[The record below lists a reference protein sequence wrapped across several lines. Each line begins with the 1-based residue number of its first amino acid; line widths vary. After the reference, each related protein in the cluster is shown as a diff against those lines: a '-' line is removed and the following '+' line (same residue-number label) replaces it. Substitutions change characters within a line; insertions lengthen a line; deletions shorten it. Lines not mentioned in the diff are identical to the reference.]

1 MQKQQ
6 AVGLNLHGLTLVL
19 VAVAWIAGIWLES
32 LLPVPAFALLVGA
45 APSLAFVLLLW
56 HNPRSRLIMLLLA
69 CLFLGAYRYTLS
81 SSTNDPQAISA
92 FIGEKVTLL
101 GTVADEPKVQ
111 SRSRTLVIT
120 VTQIQKSGSTSWQSA
135 DGQLSVLTLGTEI
148 EDPYGANYGDS
159 VEVQGK
165 LEAPL
170 PINPTNIFASMAF
183 PRMSVQSHQG
193 NPTIA
198 FFYSLRVT
206 LATILA
212 QALPQPEAAL
222 LIAILLSLRT
232 PALKPLLAA
241 FNATGCAHLIAPSG
255 FKVTIVAG
263 LIVSSTKRLYE
274 RQTPLQKL
282 LPAQR
287 RGNWRRAL
295 VTAFVVLGIVVYT
308 LLSGLSPAAIRAGIM
323 GILLVLAPRIGRV
336 YNIYTSLAL
345 AALIMTAFDPFLL
358 WDIGF
363 LLSFLGTLGIVRL
376 TPFFQRCLY
385 PLERLPFGQQLTEIC
400 AVTLAAQTATLP
412 LLAVDFHEISLIAPI
427 TNLLTV
433 PLLGFLLMLGTL
445 ICIVGLLSMPLATAL
460 GLVAW
465 PFLFYMQTAVSWCY
479 TVPFAYLNVGDFIGI
494 INAGD
499 FIGIIAWIYYG
510 LLLQANYY
518 LQRRLSW
525 LAIGTGHGHAHF
537 LPWSPRTILI
547 AQVCMALLIIM
558 ATGTTA
564 LATQSGGRL
573 TITFLD
579 VGPAGQP
586 SQGEAILVRTPD
598 AKTILI
604 DGGPDAT
611 SLSQELDSRLP
622 SWQRTLDAVILT
634 SPHAEHLNGLQDIVM
649 RYQIGEVIDVGML
662 HPSAA
667 YALWRR
673 TISERALNYI
683 PVTQGT
689 VIRVGTQVALQ
700 ILWPSAHLHKG
711 TDEVRDNS
719 LVLRLVTPDG
729 NVLLLGAATQSK
741 YALAGLLASLPL
753 NYLQASLVQ
762 IIGEVDKP
770 FPSELTEVLQQTQLS
785 TLVITPGPLGAKL
798 RKSGKSS
805 LITLPSSLL
814 SATGNA
820 SSVRILQTAQ
830 MGAIALMGNGG
841 SWNIHST

>member
-1 MQKQQ
+1 MQQKQT
-6 AVGLNLHGLTLVL
+6 VGLDLRGLTLAS
-19 VAVAWIAGIWLES
+19 VAGAWIVGILLES
-32 LLPVPAFALLVGA
+32 LLSLPALALLVGA

-56 HNPRSRLIMLLLA
+56 RNPRSRLIMLLLA
-69 CLFLGAYRYTLS
+69 CLFLGAYRYSLS
-81 SSTNDPQAISA
+81 SSTNNPQAISA
-92 FIGEKVTLL
+92 FKGQKVTLI

-120 VTQIQKSGSTSWQSA
+120 VTQIQKSGSTSWLSA

-170 PINPTNIFASMAF
+170 PINPPNIFASMAF

-206 LATILA
+206 LAIILA

-222 LIAILLSLRT
+222 LVAILLSLRT

-274 RQTPLQKL
+274 RQKPLQKL
-282 LPAQR
+282 LPAQK
-287 RGNWRRAL
+287 RGNWRIAL
-295 VTAFVVLGIVVYT
+295 VTALVVLGIVTYT

-336 YNIYTSLAL
+336 YNIYTALAL

-376 TPFFQRCLY
+376 TPFFQRYLSA
-385 PLERLPFGQQLTEIC
+385 LERLPFGTQITEIC

-427 TNLLTV
+427 TNNLTV
-433 PLLGFLLMLGTL
+433 PLLGILLMLGL
-445 ICIVGLLSMPLATAL
+445 FICIAGLLSMPLAMLL
-460 GLVAW
+460 GQIAW
-465 PFLFYMQTAVSWCY
+465 PFLFYMRTVVSWCY
-479 TVPFAYLNVGDFIGI
+479 AVPFSYLNVGDFIGI
-494 INAGD
+494 INAGN

-510 LLLQANYY
+510 LLVQANYI
-518 LQRRLSW
+518 LQRLSW
-525 LAIGTGHGHAHF
+525 LAIGRGHGHTQF
-537 LPWSPRTILI
+537 LHWSPRTRLI
-547 AQVCMALLIIM
+547 VQVCIALLIIM

-564 LATQSGGRL
+564 LATQPDGRL

-579 VGPAGQP
+579 VGPANQP

-604 DGGPDAT
+604 DGGLDAT

-634 SPHAEHLNGLQDIVM
+634 SPRAEHLGGLQDIVT
-649 RYQIGEVIDVGML
+649 RYQIGEVIDAGML
-662 HPSAA
+662 HPSTA

-673 TISERALNYI
+673 TISERALHYI

-689 VIRVGTQVALQ
+689 VIRVGTQVAIQ

-711 TDEVRDNS
+711 TNEIRDNS
-719 LVLRLVTPDG
+719 LVLRLVTPSG
-729 NVLLLGAATQSK
+729 NMLLLGAATQST

-762 IIGEVDKP
+762 VIGQVDKP
-770 FPSELTEVLQQTQLS
+770 FPNELTEVLQQTQLS
-785 TLVITPGPLGAKL
+785 TLVVTPGLL
-798 RKSGKSS
+798 STNSRKSGKSS
-805 LITLPSSLL
+805 IITLPSSLVP
-814 SATGNA
+814 ATESQA
-820 SSVRILQTAQ
+820 SVHTIQTAQ
-830 MGAIALMGNGG
+830 TGTIALVGNNG
-841 SWNIHST
+841 SWNIDST

>member
-1 MQKQQ
+1 MQQKQT
-6 AVGLNLHGLTLVL
+6 VGLDLRGLTLVF
-19 VAVAWIAGIWLES
+19 VAGAWIVGILLES
-32 LLPVPAFALLVGA
+32 VLPLPALALLVGA
-45 APSLAFVLLLW
+45 APSLLFILLLW
-56 HNPRSRLIMLLLA
+56 RNPRSRLLMLLLA

-81 SSTNDPQAISA
+81 SPTNDPQAISA
-92 FIGEKVTLL
+92 FKGQKVSLIGM
-101 GTVADEPKVQ
+101 VAEEPKVQ
-111 SRSRTLVIT
+111 GRSRTLVIT
-120 VTQIQKSGSTSWQSA
+120 VSQIQKDGSSTWQNA
-135 DGQLSVLTLGTEI
+135 DGQLSVQTLGTEI

-170 PINPTNIFASMAF
+170 PINPPNIFAAMVF
-183 PRMSVQSHQG
+183 PLISVQSHQG
-193 NPTIA
+193 NPIIA

-212 QALPQPEAAL
+212 QSLPQPEAAL

-263 LIVSSTKRLYE
+263 LIMSSTKRLYE
-274 RQTPLQKL
+274 TQKPLQKL

-295 VTAFVVLGIVVYT
+295 ATTLVVLSIVAYT

-323 GILLVLAPRIGRV
+323 GILLVVAPRIGRV
-336 YNIYTSLAL
+336 YNIYTALAL
-345 AALIMTAFDPFLL
+345 VALLMTIFDPFIL
-358 WDIGF
+358 WDTSF
-363 LLSFLGTLGIVRL
+363 LLSFTGTLGIVGF
-376 TPFFQRCLY
+376 TPLFQRCFY
-385 PLERLPFGQQLTEIC
+385 MLESLPFGTQITEIF

-412 LLAVDFHEISLIAPI
+412 LLAVDFHEVSLIAPI
-427 TNLLTV
+427 TNILTV
-433 PLLGFLLMLGTL
+433 PLLGLLLILGIL
-445 ICIVGLLSMPLATAL
+445 ICIAGLLYMPLAMIL
-460 GLVAW
+460 GWIAW
-465 PFLFYMQTAVSWCY
+465 PFLFYMRTVVSWCFV
-479 TVPFAYLNVGDFIGI
+479 VPFSYLNVG
-494 INAGD
+494 NVNSV
-499 FIGIIAWIYYG
+499 IAWIYYG
-510 LLLQANYY
+510 LLSQATYI
-518 LQRRLSW
+518 LQRRKSW
-525 LAIGTGHGHAHF
+525 LAVGTGHSHIQF
-537 LPWSPRTILI
+537 LRWSPRTKVI
-547 AQVCMALLIIM
+547 AQVCIALLIIM
-558 ATGTTA
+558 ATGTTT
-564 LATQSGGRL
+564 LTTQPDGRL

-579 VGPAGQP
+579 VGPANQP
-586 SQGEAILVRTPD
+586 SQGEAILIRTPD

-604 DGGPDAT
+604 DGGLDAT

-634 SPHAEHLNGLQDIVM
+634 SPRAEHLGGLQDIVT
-649 RYQIGEVIDVGML
+649 RYQIGEIIDAGML
-662 HPSAA
+662 HPSTA

-673 TISERALNYI
+673 TISERTLDYI

-700 ILWPSAHLHKG
+700 ILWPSTHLHKG
-711 TDEVRDNS
+711 IDEVRDNS
-719 LVLRLVTPDG
+719 LVLRLVTTGG

-753 NYLQASLVQ
+753 NYIQASLVQ

-770 FPSELTEVLQQTQLS
+770 FPTELTEVLRQTQLS
-785 TLVITPGPLGAKL
+785 TLIVTPGLLSAKL

-814 SATGNA
+814 PATESRA
-820 SSVRILQTAQ
+820 SVRTIQTAQ
-830 MGAIALMGNGG
+830 TGTIALVGSNG
-841 SWNIHST
+841 SWNIDST

>member
-1 MQKQQ
+1 MQQKQT
-6 AVGLNLHGLTLVL
+6 VGFDLRGLTLVS
-19 VAVAWIAGIWLES
+19 VAGTWIVGILLES
-32 LLPVPAFALLVGA
+32 LFSLPVLALLVGA

-56 HNPRSRLIMLLLA
+56 RSPRSRLLMLLLA
-69 CLFLGAYRYTLS
+69 CLFLGAYRYALAA
-81 SSTNDPQAISA
+81 NDPQAISA
-92 FIGEKVTLL
+92 FRGEKVTII
-101 GTVADEPKVQ
+101 GTVAEEPKVQ
-111 SRSRTLVIT
+111 SRSRTLIIT
-120 VTQIQKSGSTSWQSA
+120 VSQVQKDGSSIWQNA
-135 DGQLSVLTLGTEI
+135 DGQLSVQTLGTEI

-165 LEAPL
+165 LEAPQ
-170 PINPTNIFASMAF
+170 PINPPNIFAAMAF
-183 PRMSVQSHQG
+183 PLISVQSHQG
-193 NPTIA
+193 NPIIA

-263 LIVSSTKRLYE
+263 LIMGSTRRLYE
-274 RQTPLQKL
+274 NQKPLQKL

-295 VTAFVVLGIVVYT
+295 ATTLVVLSIVVYT

-323 GILLVLAPRIGRV
+323 GVLLVVAPRIGRV
-336 YNIYTSLAL
+336 YNIYTAFAL
-345 AALIMTAFDPFLL
+345 AALLMTIFDPFIL
-358 WDIGF
+358 WDTSF
-363 LLSFLGTLGIVRL
+363 LLSFTGTLGIVSF
-376 TPFFQRCLY
+376 TPFFQRCLSM
-385 PLERLPFGQQLTEIC
+385 LERLPFGTPITEIF

-412 LLAVDFHEISLIAPI
+412 LLAVDFHEVSLIAPV
-427 TNLLTV
+427 TNILTV
-433 PLLGFLLMLGTL
+433 PLLGLLLMLGVF
-445 ICIVGLLSMPLATAL
+445 ICIAGLLYMPLAMIL
-460 GLVAW
+460 GWIAW

-479 TVPFAYLNVGDFIGI
+479 TVPFSYLNVENF
-494 INAGD
+494 NS
-499 FIGIIAWIYYG
+499 IIAWLYYG
-510 LLLQANYY
+510 LLVQANYF
-518 LQRRLSW
+518 LQRRQSRLTKV
-525 LAIGTGHGHAHF
+525 AGHGHIQF
-537 LPWSPRTILI
+537 LHWSPRTKLI
-547 AQVCMALLIIM
+547 VQVCVALLIIM

-564 LATQSGGRL
+564 LATQPESRI

-579 VGPAGQP
+579 VGPADQP

-604 DGGPDAT
+604 DGGLDAT

-634 SPHAEHLNGLQDIVM
+634 SPRAEHLGGLQDIVT
-649 RYQIGEVIDVGML
+649 RYQIGEVIDAGML
-662 HPSAA
+662 HPSTA

-673 TISERALNYI
+673 TISERGLDYI

-689 VIRVGTQVALQ
+689 VIRVGTQVTLQ

-711 TDEVRDNS
+711 TDEIRDNS

-729 NVLLLGAATQSK
+729 NVLLLSAATQSK

-762 IIGEVDKP
+762 IVGEVNKP
-770 FPSELTEVLQQTQLS
+770 FPTELTEVLQQTQLS
-785 TLVITPGPLGAKL
+785 TLVVTPGLLSAKL
-798 RKSGKSS
+798 RKSGESS

-814 SATGNA
+814 PTTGSRA
-820 SSVRILQTAQ
+820 SVRTIQTAQ
-830 MGAIALMGNGG
+830 MGTVTLVGNNG
-841 SWNIHST
+841 SWNIDST